1 MTILFCSLK
10 FSEILY
16 TNRGDWE
23 AVSEC
28 LISDKSRNNEVLALI
43 QQLPTIQI
51 EHLIKKRC
59 NDLIEIDASGFADI
73 IAKRLP
79 DQIPSILN
87 DLSDYPKKKYALLSA
102 FYRLSK
108 KPYEFSDGENR
119 IEIDGNSNLRREQL
133 ELTDETLKSL
143 LKLMCIYEPE
153 KARVSF

>member
-1 MTILFCSLK
+1 M
-10 FSEILY
+10 EILY

-28 LISDKSRNNEVLALI
+28 LISDKSRNNEVLSLI

-59 NDLIEIDASGFADI
+59 NNLIEIDALGFADI

-79 DQIPSILN
+79 DRIPTILN

-102 FYRLSK
+102 FYRLNK
-108 KPYEFSDGENR
+108 KPFEFNVGENR
-119 IEIDGNSNLRREQL
+119 TEIDGNSNVRSEQL
-133 ELTDETLKSL
+133 ELSDETLKCF

-153 KARVSF
+153 KARIILN